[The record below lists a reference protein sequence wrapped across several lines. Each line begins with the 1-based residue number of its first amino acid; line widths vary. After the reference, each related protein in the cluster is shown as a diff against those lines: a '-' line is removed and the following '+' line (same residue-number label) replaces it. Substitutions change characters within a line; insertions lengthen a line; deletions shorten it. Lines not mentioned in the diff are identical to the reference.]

1 MHLSCCPPVFLGQ
14 WKLPAER
21 RPILLWN
28 EAPLEKSSNVSMWS
42 IRFFF
47 RVHRPAAWWRR
58 GWGIFFLEEN
68 HLCLEHYF
76 ALPPVVE
83 RASSL
88 KYLAFLRINAN
99 ASDEKKVSVA
109 GGKGVGK
116 CSNLIG
122 QRRNLRYIVGVNC
135 SLTLVFRFSVN
146 LQPPSFVFFF
156 KGEVSRNDDQQKNHI
171 NISWVEIWRV
181 WLMKTTT
188 RVQFLTLLESIQ

>member
-1 MHLSCCPPVFLGQ
+1 MSPCDLLGFFLGF
-14 WKLPAER
+14 
-21 RPILLWN
+21 I
-28 EAPLEKSSNVSMWS
+28 APLPGGGEVGV
-42 IRFFF
+42 F
-47 RVHRPAAWWRR
+47 
-58 GWGIFFLEEN
+58 FFLEEN

-146 LQPPSFVFFF
+146 LQPPSFVFF
-156 KGEVSRNDDQQKNHI
+156 KRRG
-171 NISWVEIWRV
+171 
-181 WLMKTTT
+181 
-188 RVQFLTLLESIQ
+188 